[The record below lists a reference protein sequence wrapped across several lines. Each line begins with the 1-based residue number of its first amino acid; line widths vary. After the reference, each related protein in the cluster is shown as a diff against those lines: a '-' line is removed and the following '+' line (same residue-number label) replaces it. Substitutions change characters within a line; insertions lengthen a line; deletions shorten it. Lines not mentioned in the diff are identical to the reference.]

1 MSRLN
6 TNLSMDNKKLDY
18 IDAIRGIAATGIIVH
33 HTPREYLSEPV
44 NAVLLLGAGGV
55 PLFFILSAYTLFL
68 SFDKRSENELNP
80 VRNYFIRRFFRI
92 APLFYILI
100 GYFLWEKN
108 YTGIEVPFQAIL
120 ANFSFTF
127 GLHPVY
133 ISAIV
138 PNGWTIG
145 TEMLFYLIMPLIFIW
160 VRNIRDALYFLIFT
174 IIVSKLI
181 CYSVAHFLPFY
192 ISPEITASTDWTNF
206 MYMYLPAQIP
216 VFAIGVLLF
225 FIIKL
230 LTKDVELR
238 SDFKPLGLP
247 LLILCTMLLIDGG
260 LDKVSSDGLIPDFV
274 ITAFI
279 VFVPFILSLHLIRF
293 RVLVNG
299 LTVYLGKIS
308 YSLYLTHAIVIHWL
322 TKVVP
327 PFVLGTGLLNYT
339 FFFLLI
345 FVFTVFLA
353 SITYYLIEKP
363 GMDFGRFLIAKL
375 EKRVNVMI

>member
-1 MSRLN
+1 MSRFNSNVSLE
-6 TNLSMDNKKLDY
+6 NKKLDY

-33 HTPREYLSEPV
+33 HTPREYLSQPV
-44 NAVLLLGAGGV
+44 NAMLLLGAGGV

-68 SFDKRSENELNP
+68 SFDKRSGNELNP

-100 GYFLWEKN
+100 GYFLWQHSYE
-108 YTGIEVPFQAIL
+108 GIQVPFRAII
-120 ANFSFTF
+120 ATFSFTF
-127 GLHPVY
+127 GLHPAY

-160 VRNIRDALYFLIFT
+160 VRNIREALYFLIFT

-181 CYSVAHFLPFY
+181 CYSVAHFLPLY
-192 ISPEITASTDWTNF
+192 ISPDITTGGDWENF
-206 MYMYLPAQIP
+206 MYMYLAAQIP
-216 VFAIGVLLF
+216 VFAIGVVLF

-230 LTKDVELR
+230 LTKEAEPRPDL
-238 SDFKPLGLP
+238 KPIGLP
-247 LLILCTMLLIDGG
+247 LLILFVMLFVDSG
-260 LDKVSSDGLIPDFV
+260 LDKFSSDGLIPDFV

-279 VFVPFILSLHLIRF
+279 VFIPFILSLHLMRF
-293 RVLVNG
+293 NLLVNRV
-299 LTVYLGKIS
+299 TVYLGKIS

-345 FVFTVFLA
+345 FVLTVFLA
-353 SITYYLIEKP
+353 SVTYYLIEKP
-363 GMDFGRFLIAKL
+363 GMDLGRFLISKL
-375 EKRVNVMI
+375 EKRVNLMA